1 MENKE
6 NTFENNIKQL
16 EEIVLA
22 LDSGE
27 APLNEMLIK
36 FEEGMELVRSC
47 RDYLDKA
54 EQKVI
59 DITKKNSISE
69 E

>member
-16 EEIVLA
+16 EEIVQA